1 MNRSLGKSWPFV
13 SVYQARFD
21 VVIPVCRGCS
31 AEAGA
36 VAGRA
41 ICPLPNQ
48 SLDCCL

>member
-1 MNRSLGKSWPFV
+1 MNISLGKPWPIV
-13 SVYQARFD
+13 SVYQARFH
-21 VVIPVCRGCS
+21 VVIPLCRGCS

-48 SLDCCL
+48 SLDSWL